1 MERPTS
7 IFGLTTHLVRT
18 RWQALSPRGR
28 TFAIVAATA
37 LGVSGAWGVSAMTCD
52 QGGCEGGCPMARAR
66 AQAQMEQTQAESGDS
81 PCHAE

>member
-7 IFGLTTHLVRT
+7 ILGLTTHLVRT

-52 QGGCEGGCPMARAR
+52 AGGCEGGCPMARAR
-66 AQAQMEQTQAESGDS
+66 AQAQMEQTQAEASDS